1 VRFGHTLKAYAENP
15 DLDSS
20 SLTFIP
26 LAIAGWL
33 RYLIGVDDNGAPF
46 DPSPDPLLDELQ
58 AQLSP
63 LSLGCADAASVH
75 AAAEP
80 ILSNREIFVV
90 DLYEAG
96 LGAKV
101 EQMLLEELS
110 GPGAVAATIKHY
122 VG

>member
-1 VRFGHTLKAYAENP
+1 M
-15 DLDSS
+15 
-20 SLTFIP
+20 
-26 LAIAGWL
+26 
-33 RYLIGVDDNGAPF
+33 
-46 DPSPDPLLDELQ
+46 
-58 AQLSP
+58 
-63 LSLGCADAASVH
+63 H

-80 ILSNREIFVV
+80 ILSNKEIFVV
-90 DLYEAG
+90 DLYEVG